1 MSLWI
6 DEKYLRFLSPMLD
19 RFTQKHPHVFN
30 FRCPLCGDSEKNK
43 TKARGFCFPKGQV
56 LIYKCHNCSVALPFA
71 ALLKRV
77 SRRLYDEY
85 LLENLREGGNP
96 QAPLEAPAED
106 AGVPAIVLSD
116 TPSMLLR
123 RLDKVTPR
131 DAEYAAVEYVDT
143 RCIARE
149 KLTRLY
155 ATTHAYSWL
164 TPLVG
169 EDKAAKVSDGE
180 VYLVFPL
187 TLPDGKW
194 YGAQVRLLTRKEYI
208 TFRWAAEPLK
218 VFGLDHWTPT
228 KRTYIVEGPFDS
240 LFIENGIAAC
250 GSDLMGVIR
259 IMIEQKLMGPAD
271 LVVYVWD
278 NEPRN
283 KEVVRH
289 LRTAVKLHEFVV
301 IWPRSFPK
309 DINDAVLK
317 GLGSGSVTAVLAQ
330 STVKGLQAE
339 LEFQV
344 WQR

>member
-43 TKARGFCFPKGQV
+43 SKARGFCFPKGQV

-85 LLENLREGGNP
+85 LMENLKEGGNP
-96 QAPLEAPAED
+96 QAPVEAPAED

-123 RLDKVTPR
+123 RLDKVSLK
-131 DAEYAAVEYVDT
+131 DAEYAATEYVLGRHVPQD
-143 RCIARE
+143 
-149 KLTRLY
+149 KLNRLY
-155 ATTHAYSWL
+155 ATTHAQTWL
-164 TPLVG
+164 APLVG

-208 TFRWAAEPLK
+208 TFRWSHEPLK

-228 KRTYIVEGPFDS
+228 KRTYIMEGPFDS
-240 LFIENGIAAC
+240 LFVSNGIAAC

-259 IMIEQKLMGPAD
+259 IMVEKGLMGPTD
-271 LVVYVWD
+271 LVIYVWD

-283 KEVVRH
+283 KEVVKH
-289 LRTAVKLHEFVV
+289 LRTAVRLHEHVV
-301 IWPRSFPK
+301 LWPRSFPK
-309 DINDAVLK
+309 DINDAVDEGISADLVD
-317 GLGSGSVTAVLAQ
+317 SVLLRRTFQ
-330 STVKGLQAE
+330 GLQAE